1 MSTCLPGLLAPLAAY
16 FPTLVEGFC
25 SQSWTGLIA
34 QLCSGI
40 SIVCWLCAL
49 TPQIYLN
56 WRSGNTE
63 SLSLSFIL
71 IWLSGDI
78 CNLLGCFLTNQLP
91 FQKFLGIYFCTFDSM
106 LCFQLFY
113 YRWWVKRRDSQLLRS
128 MGFSDTSYHHHLAPS
143 SSSPDGQPQAGTALL
158 AANYNNPTAPVSY
171 QSLAA
176 LSTVPSASSSYR
188 HHSGTP
194 PSHLTRRRR
203 RGCISRGMLG
213 VTAAALGL
221 FVIYRLWILVSSP
234 PAQDFFEGP
243 AASGAN
249 DAFSLLDPSSASS
262 DSPIIG
268 RIIAWVCCGFY
279 ITSRLP
285 QILKNHRRRSVEG
298 LSLSMFIFALN
309 GNLFYFSSIMLQSFV
324 SPPGLLLAS
333 LPYIIGS
340 VGTVLQDFTVFSQ
353 WFVFRRRALT
363 LDALSPASQEA
374 ALLAHTTEGMT
385 PTSASFLDNAGI
397 LPKSSPPTSPLPRN
411 AHPSMAV
418 GYAQGRGSHSS
429 MRSLLDHTSSI
440 PIPGSKN
447 GTHSYIQLPTDA
459 SLSEL
464 SPSTLLAAPA
474 ELVLDPSHASG
485 ATVVLGPS
493 EYPASDSTANN
504 LFLPPK

>member
-1 MSTCLPGLLAPLAAY
+1 
-16 FPTLVEGFC
+16 GFC

-158 AANYNNPTAPVSY
+158 AANYNNPTAP
-171 QSLAA
+171 
-176 LSTVPSASSSYR
+176 
-188 HHSGTP
+188 
-194 PSHLTRRRR
+194 
-203 RGCISRGMLG
+203 
-213 VTAAALGL
+213 
-221 FVIYRLWILVSSP
+221 
-234 PAQDFFEGP
+234 DFFEGP

-353 WFVFRRRALT
+353 WFVFRR
-363 LDALSPASQEA
+363 
-374 ALLAHTTEGMT
+374 
-385 PTSASFLDNAGI
+385 
-397 LPKSSPPTSPLPRN
+397 
-411 AHPSMAV
+411 
-418 GYAQGRGSHSS
+418 
-429 MRSLLDHTSSI
+429 
-440 PIPGSKN
+440 
-447 GTHSYIQLPTDA
+447 
-459 SLSEL
+459 
-464 SPSTLLAAPA
+464 
-474 ELVLDPSHASG
+474 
-485 ATVVLGPS
+485 
-493 EYPASDSTANN
+493 
-504 LFLPPK
+504 